1 MDRTGHTHMGWIEG
15 KYKQKK
21 KASHCRRRRS
31 LIAATNASGKMAIR
45 HTTSLLLLCSHFSGS
60 TALQAFPRPDRRI
73 ETPTR
78 AGRVKASR
86 FISGHRRLGLDTAE
100 HDGTLVGSR
109 PAFLPSLPGLAFGR
123 SCCPIRVTVL
133 SAVGCAPLQHLVRST
148 GAARSTASSHAGAA
162 QRPPPQSSAPS
173 PRRATNGSTCDA
185 GSQLMPRLECLP
197 RGRARLSAR
206 RHGE

>member
-1 MDRTGHTHMGWIEG
+1 MQGENGDNDLSCFFAG
-15 KYKQKK
+15 
-21 KASHCRRRRS
+21 
-31 LIAATNASGKMAIR
+31 
-45 HTTSLLLLCSHFSGS
+45 HFSGS
-60 TALQAFPRPDRRI
+60 TAPQAFPRPDRRI

-78 AGRVKASR
+78 AGRVKAGR

-109 PAFLPSLPGLAFGR
+109 PTSVPSLLGLAFGR

-185 GSQLMPRLECLP
+185 GSQLMPQLECLP

>member
-1 MDRTGHTHMGWIEG
+1 M
-15 KYKQKK
+15 
-21 KASHCRRRRS
+21 
-31 LIAATNASGKMAIR
+31 ASGHASRIKGRTHGCSDQACDVKKVLANAEPFSNRSDKRKRKMAIG
-45 HTTSLLLLCSHFSGS
+45 HTTSPCFFAGHFSGS
-60 TALQAFPRPDRRI
+60 TAPQAFPRPDRRI

-78 AGRVKASR
+78 AGRVKAGR

-109 PAFLPSLPGLAFGR
+109 PTFLPSLPGLAFGR

-173 PRRATNGSTCDA
+173 PRRATNRTD
-185 GSQLMPRLECLP
+185 M
-197 RGRARLSAR
+197 
-206 RHGE
+206 

>member
-1 MDRTGHTHMGWIEG
+1 MAAPDQLAERQSLLTPRAPFSNRSDKRKRKNGDWAHDLSL
-15 KYKQKK
+15 
-21 KASHCRRRRS
+21 ASLQVISLVRPRRRLSLAPTAGSRRRRAQVVS
-31 LIAATNASGKMAIR
+31 RLAASSAAAKGLALIRPSTTARWLDRGPPFFLLFLGSHSVGPAAS
-45 HTTSLLLLCSHFSGS
+45 SGS
-60 TALQAFPRPDRRI
+60 
-73 ETPTR
+73 
-78 AGRVKASR
+78 R
-86 FISGHRRLGLDTAE
+86 FS
-100 HDGTLVGSR
+100 
-109 PAFLPSLPGLAFGR
+109 PQ
-123 SCCPIRVTVL
+123 
-133 SAVGCAPLQHLVRST
+133 SAAPLQHLVRST